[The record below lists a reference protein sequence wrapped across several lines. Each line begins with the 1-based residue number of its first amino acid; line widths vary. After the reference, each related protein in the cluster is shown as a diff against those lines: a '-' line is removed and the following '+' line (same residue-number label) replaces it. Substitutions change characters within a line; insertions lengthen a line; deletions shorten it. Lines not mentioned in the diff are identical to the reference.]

1 MSDDDNDEEEKVQE
15 LSEKARYNEAKV
27 RRDNMPLD
35 MWNSYNAFLVCN
47 YL

>member
-15 LSEKARYNEAKV
+15 LSEKTRYNEAKV
-27 RRDNMPLD
+27 WRDNMASD
-35 MWNSYNAFLVCN
+35 MWNSYNAYLVRN